1 MQKET
6 EGGHEKICLTEWNHK
21 TCTRLMTTDAY
32 GKLNFPGSHSKTAS
46 VCIYSFIHIQNFI
59 ILNYT

>member
-1 MQKET
+1 MNSRSNLCSGCMQKET
-6 EGGHEKICLTEWNHK
+6 EGGHEKISQTEWNYK

-46 VCIYSFIHIQNFI
+46 VCE
-59 ILNYT
+59 